1 MTRRDLC
8 LGVGGGTCV
17 MSVGF
22 EGLDPENDLRLHRE
36 TAEAQNPQVVILA
49 PCPWQAGR
57 RNRSEEQCPEED
69 PGAGGPHLGPAG
81 GPGLGTGR
89 EEQGREAEARPGG
102 GAGGTEDG
110 AGGHAGQHGHP
121 AGAPVRG
128 PRRATLPRWRVCV
141 GGAGR
146 TLTHRVPRALRVP
159 S

>member
-1 MTRRDLC
+1 M
-8 LGVGGGTCV
+8 
-17 MSVGF
+17 GF
-22 EGLDPENDLRLHRE
+22 EGLDPENGLRPCRE
-36 TAEAQNPQVVILA
+36 TAEAQNPRVVILV
-49 PCPWQAGR
+49 PCPRQAGR
-57 RNRSEEQCPEED
+57 RNRSEEQRPEED

-89 EEQGREAEARPGG
+89 QEQGREAEARPGG
-102 GAGGTEDG
+102 GAGGAEDG

-128 PRRATLPRWRVCV
+128 PRRATLPRWRVW